1 MIDYYA
7 PLYSKMQQAGLGKW
21 AELLPEQVNEKIIG
35 TKNGNLKPWLDA
47 LKKLP
52 NISPSMTSL
61 NRSHITTG
69 TEEDLSPQQKRQL
82 TNQLRCLTPW
92 RKGPYELFGVKID
105 TEWHSDW
112 KWNRLAPH
120 IANLSGKTVLD
131 VGCGNGYHSWRMAG
145 AGAKLVI
152 GVDPSLLFVMQYAAV
167 RKYLGDQSVYV
178 LPLKLEDIPENLPHF
193 DSVFSMGVL
202 YHRRSPFDH
211 LTQLKGLLKPGGE
224 LILETLVVEGE
235 ENTVL
240 VPKDRYAQMNN
251 VWFLPSCKTLA
262 QWLQRAGFNNVHLVD
277 VNQTSIEEQR
287 VTDWMQFESLK
298 KFLDPNNLNKTIEGY
313 QAPTRAIFLA
323 NRPS

>member
-1 MIDYYA
+1 
-7 PLYSKMQQAGLGKW
+7 MQQVGLDKW
-21 AELLPEQVNEKIIG
+21 TELLPKQVNEKIIG
-35 TKNGNLKPWLDA
+35 TKNGNLKAWLDA
-47 LKKLP
+47 LEKLP
-52 NISPSMTSL
+52 NISPSVVNL
-61 NRSHITTG
+61 KCSHITAG
-69 TEEDLSPQQKRQL
+69 TIEDISPEQKQQL
-82 TNQLRCLTPW
+82 INQLRCLIPW
-92 RKGPYELFGVKID
+92 RKGPYTFFGVEID
-105 TEWHSDW
+105 TEWRSDW
-112 KWNRLAPH
+112 KWDRLAPY
-120 IANLSGKTVLD
+120 ITDLSGKTVLD

-167 RKYLGDQSVYV
+167 RKYVGDQSVYV
-178 LPLKLEDIPENLPHF
+178 LPLKLEDIPDNLPHF

-211 LTQLKGLLKPGGE
+211 LNQLKNLLKPDGE
-224 LILETLVVEGE
+224 LVLETLVVEGE

-262 QWLQRAGFNNVHLVD
+262 QWLQRAGFSNIRLVD
-277 VNQTSIEEQR
+277 INQTSIEEQR

-298 KFLDPNNLNKTIEGY
+298 EFLDPNDLNKTIEGY